1 MIAPRLMPR
10 TEWSERL
17 ERMGCKR
24 LEDDAAEPR
33 LETGEWWLTD
43 HEFLFPVACD
53 PQGNLR
59 IDDWQ
64 QVLILIARLRPLDLD
79 T

>member
-10 TEWSERL
+10 GDWEVRL
-17 ERMGCKR
+17 QKMACKK
-24 LEDDAAEPR
+24 LEDDSEPT
-33 LETGEWWLTD
+33 LETGEWWLTE

-53 PQGNLR
+53 SQGYLR
-59 IDDWQ
+59 IEDWQ
-64 QVLILIARLRPLDLD
+64 QVLILIARLRPLNWD